1 MAIRL
6 ESINLIITLKNINY
20 SYSGGFELFLQHY
33 QSRFGDTFWHDA
45 LLFRAGAVNSGEL
58 ESLVL
63 FWQQKGLV
71 PYDETNG
78 NKKWKDMCVIEA
90 FHAEPTL
97 PCDWLEVDQENNSV
111 FLKGKPKGRIIGRE
125 EIKLFYS

>member
-6 ESINLIITLKNINY
+6 ELINLIIPLKNINL
-20 SYSGGFELFLQHY
+20 SYSGGFELFREHY
-33 QSRFGDTFWHDA
+33 QSKFGEAFWHDA
-45 LLFRAGAVNSGEL
+45 LLFRAGAVNHAEM
-58 ESLVL
+58 EALVL

-71 PYDETNG
+71 PYDETDG
-78 NKKWKDMCVIEA
+78 KKKWKDMCVIESS
-90 FHAEPTL
+90 HAEPTF